1 MKDKQSLSTTL
12 AQPQGLI
19 ALRTGEHPP
28 YIHATRERFQHPRNE
43 RDQKEQDPR
52 LPQLAVLLDP

>member
-1 MKDKQSLSTTL
+1 MKDEQTLSTTL

-43 RDQKEQDPR
+43 RDQKE
-52 LPQLAVLLDP
+52 